1 MECVIGGGASSLEG
15 ETGYSSPMASLLAL
29 FSSVLWGTAD
39 FLGGNLA
46 KRYKSLAVT
55 GMSQVMALVVG
66 AVLILISGSWISPTL
81 SWNGY
86 FVPAI
91 GAGIAGFLGLTAFYA
106 GLATGRMGVVSP
118 ISSLSAIIPLVYA
131 YINGERPHA
140 IQYAGMAIALAGAF
154 CASGPEIVKKLPI
167 KPLVFGLCAALGF
180 GTALTFM
187 AQGSKTSSLL
197 TMTAMRLI
205 TVAACLIIA
214 LRYRTV
220 GGFARRDLRTL
231 AILGSADF
239 AANYFIGVATTKGLV
254 SVAMVLGS
262 LFPIVTSLLAFKF
275 LHERLHKVQY
285 LGIVLAVGGVAL
297 ISLNG

>member
-1 MECVIGGGASSLEG
+1 
-15 ETGYSSPMASLLAL
+15 MASLLAL

-55 GMSQVMALVVG
+55 GVSQAMGLVVG
-66 AVLILISGSWISPTL
+66 TALVLMSNSWIAPTL

-86 FVPAI
+86 FLPAI

-131 YINGERPHA
+131 YINGERPHV
-140 IQYAGMAIALAGAF
+140 IQYLGMVVALAGAF
-154 CASGPEIVKKLPI
+154 CASGPELVKKLPV
-167 KPLVFGLCAALGF
+167 KPLLFGLCAALGF

-205 TVAACLIIA
+205 TVSMCIVIA
-214 LRYRTV
+214 IRYRTI
-220 GGFARRDLRTL
+220 GGFTLRDLRTL
-231 AILGSADF
+231 FILGSADF
-239 AANYFIGVATTKGLV
+239 AANFFLGLATTKGLV
-254 SVAMVLGS
+254 SIAMVLGS
-262 LFPIVTSLLAFKF
+262 LFPIVTSLLAFRF

-285 LGIVLAVGGVAL
+285 LGILLAVGGVAL
-297 ISLNG
+297 ISISG